1 MEGNRI
7 RTVENV
13 AKLISLEGFFL
24 SGNPIAD
31 LDDLKELSSLPVLK
45 RVAFACE
52 NFEAAPVSEIG
63 GYRNFVLSTCG
74 SPYLEVVDSET
85 LGGEERSAAR
95 NEYMQRMM
103 ELQSAMDEIEKEH
116 RHTVLRMDAKVKEN
130 EEHMEKIQDNLI
142 EELHALRT
150 DIEHGRGK
158 VLGEYE
164 QLKRIR

>member
-1 MEGNRI
+1 M
-7 RTVENV
+7 
-13 AKLISLEGFFL
+13 
-24 SGNPIAD
+24 
-31 LDDLKELSSLPVLK
+31 
-45 RVAFACE
+45 
-52 NFEAAPVSEIG
+52 
-63 GYRNFVLSTCG
+63 
-74 SPYLEVVDSET
+74 VDSET